1 MISSTSAS
9 LATDSDKLLQKLL
22 DAVIVLEVI
31 SDEHADRHQMA
42 DSARVKPFQHMAEL
56 MQRDLACEHT
66 MEVRMI
72 DTQDSEER
80 GVELNQS
87 ITAQVEMIA
96 ATSDQMAAE
105 TDYLVEQIETDWLV
119 IRKDMLKEK
128 EVIRKEIADLNF
140 QIRRGTNIK
149 SLSQLPHVPNMQV
162 WSEVR
167 EMYITLEEEKASLA
181 RCLETHNRLLARR
194 ENLQISH
201 ANHFERLQRQLDAIG
216 SAKSCLDADRELI
229 QGDVLTIQHRSIEQA
244 AASPGLQPLPA
255 DEEDEARLAAKQ
267 TDCPKP
273 DKEFADEFLRLLHH
287 KEALM
292 ASDEVPTIESR
303 PAWRGLRSKADA
315 SDLPPPPRSFRRQL
329 TSTKVAWTRDKLEAL
344 CKPTLGRQ
352 AYMGAREMEVNER
365 IELQRQFER

>member
-1 MISSTSAS
+1 MELNLGITS
-9 LATDSDKLLQKLL
+9 Q
-22 DAVIVLEVI
+22 
-31 SDEHADRHQMA
+31 
-42 DSARVKPFQHMAEL
+42 
-56 MQRDLACEHT
+56 
-66 MEVRMI
+66 
-72 DTQDSEER
+72 
-80 GVELNQS
+80 VEL
-87 ITAQVEMIA
+87 IA
-96 ATSDQMAAE
+96 ATSDQIAAE
-105 TDYLVEQIETDWLV
+105 TDVLVEQIETDWLAT
-119 IRKDMLKEK
+119 RKHMLKEK

-201 ANHFERLQRQLDAIG
+201 MNHFERLQRQLDVIG
-216 SAKSCLDADRELI
+216 SAKSSLDADRELI

-255 DEEDEARLAAKQ
+255 DEEDEARLASKASTLPQ
-267 TDCPKP
+267 P
-273 DKEFADEFLRLLHH
+273 DADFAEEFLRLLHH
-287 KEALM
+287 KEAAL
-292 ASDEVPTIESR
+292 ASDEISTMESR

-315 SDLPPPPRSFRRQL
+315 SDLPPPPRSFRKKL
-329 TSTKVAWTRDKLEAL
+329 ASTKVAWTKDKLEAL

-352 AYMGAREMEVNER
+352 AYMGAREMEVSER
-365 IELQRQFER
+365 MELQRQFER